1 VREVG
6 VTLTDRIHA
15 KVDKRGADDCW
26 PWTGRLS
33 EGYGVIDF
41 AGRPHRVSRL
51 VLAAHLGRPLRFKF
65 LACHTCD
72 NRLCCNPAHLYEGT
86 HADNNADTRA
96 RGPWAPPPRLVG
108 AQAPHARLSES
119 DIPVIRAR
127 IAAGDSHR
135 AIAAV
140 FGVTYGAIGGIA
152 TGKNWR
158 TVA

>member
-86 HADNNADTRA
+86 HRRPDSTA
-96 RGPWAPPPRLVG
+96 RKRRTHDSASQTFRSFALASPLVT
-108 AQAPHARLSES
+108 PTARSPLYSE
-119 DIPVIRAR
+119 
-127 IAAGDSHR
+127 
-135 AIAAV
+135 
-140 FGVTYGAIGGIA
+140 
-152 TGKNWR
+152 
-158 TVA
+158 